1 MYLVDTDII
10 IDILRGIK
18 GSKEFLLD
26 ISKEGVFL
34 SVISMA
40 EIFSGKDTRDPIK
53 HEKILRFLSHFEV
66 VSLTKEIA
74 ILGGAIRRD
83 YQIALA
89 DALIAA
95 TAIHNGLTVVTY
107 NTRHF
112 EKVEGLKILKPHYR

>member
-1 MYLVDTDII
+1 MYLVDIDII
-10 IDILRGIK
+10 IDILRGVK

-40 EIFSGKDTRDPIK
+40 EIFSGKETRDPIK

-66 VSLTKEIA
+66 MPLTQEIA

-83 YQIALA
+83 YQIGLG

-112 EKVEGLKILKPHYR
+112 EKVEGLKILKPNYR

>member
-1 MYLVDTDII
+1 MHLVDTDII
-10 IDILRGIK
+10 IDILRGVK

-26 ISKEGVFL
+26 LSKEGLFL

-40 EIFSGKDTRDPIK
+40 EIFSGKETRDPVK

-66 VSLTKEIA
+66 VPLTQEIA

-83 YQIALA
+83 YQIGLA

-95 TAIHNGLTVVTY
+95 TAIHNGLTIVTY
-107 NTRHF
+107 NTKHF
-112 EKVEGLKILKPHYR
+112 EKVEGLKILKPDYR

>member
-1 MYLVDTDII
+1 MYLVDTDVI
-10 IDILRGIK
+10 IDILRGVK

-26 ISKEGVFL
+26 LSKEGLFL

-40 EIFSGKDTRDPIK
+40 EIFSGKETRDPIK

-66 VSLTKEIA
+66 VPLTQEIA

-83 YQIALA
+83 YQIGLA

-95 TAIHNGLTVVTY
+95 TAIHNGLTVVTH
-107 NTRHF
+107 NTKHF
-112 EKVEGLKILKPHYR
+112 ERVEGLKILKPDYR

>member
-1 MYLVDTDII
+1 MYLVDTDVI

-18 GSKEFLLD
+18 GSKEFLLN
-26 ISKEGVFL
+26 IFNEGIFL

-40 EIFSGKDTRDPIK
+40 EIFSGKETRDPIK

-66 VSLTKEIA
+66 VPLTQEIA

-83 YQIALA
+83 YQIGLA

-95 TAIHNGLTVVTY
+95 TAIHNGLTVVTH
-107 NTRHF
+107 NTKHF
-112 EKVEGLKILKPHYR
+112 EKVEGLKILKPSYR

>member
-1 MYLVDTDII
+1 MYLIDTDII

-26 ISKEGVFL
+26 LSKDGLFL

-40 EIFSGKDTRDPIK
+40 EIFSGKETRDPVK

-66 VSLTKEIA
+66 IPLTQEIA

-83 YQIALA
+83 YQIGLA

-95 TAIHNGLTVVTY
+95 AAIHNGLTVVTY
-107 NTRHF
+107 NTKHF
-112 EKVEGLKILKPHYR
+112 EKVEGLKILKPNYR